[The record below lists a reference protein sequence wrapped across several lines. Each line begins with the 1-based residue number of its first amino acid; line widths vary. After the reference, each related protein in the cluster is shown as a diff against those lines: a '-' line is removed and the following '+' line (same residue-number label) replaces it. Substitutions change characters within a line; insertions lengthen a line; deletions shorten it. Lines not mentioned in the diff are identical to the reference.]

1 MHFSH
6 HSALHPPFLWLSLLF
21 FPTSLS
27 VGSYF
32 ILLSLS
38 VPLSLSSLVPA
49 SKIFQ
54 WLESNLLRGRRRH
67 RANANSVFL
76 SESVWGCVSNRY
88 ENINQVRRSKK
99 VQGRLVFGRNDCT
112 LHPNSWLVKQREER
126 GESKKGGRE
135 SEIRRG
141 IESGDKTGTC
151 ETGTVN
157 KCVIKTNFLPSPSL
171 TPPHFLLALLRLWG
185 CHLRCQ
191 SE

>member
-1 MHFSH
+1 MQFSAADWN
-6 HSALHPPFLWLSLLF
+6 SDTCALIHLDGSDSTLRGNLLCISLSTPLSTPTIPHLFLWLSLLF

-88 ENINQVRRSKK
+88 ENINQVRHSKK
-99 VQGRLVFGRNDCT
+99 CRAGLCLAVTTVHFIQI
-112 LHPNSWLVKQREER
+112 R
-126 GESKKGGRE
+126 G
-135 SEIRRG
+135 
-141 IESGDKTGTC
+141 
-151 ETGTVN
+151 
-157 KCVIKTNFLPSPSL
+157 
-171 TPPHFLLALLRLWG
+171 
-185 CHLRCQ
+185 
-191 SE
+191 